1 MAKKISLIVGALVF
15 ITCQLQATSG
25 FKSGVRI
32 GVGGG
37 YKHHKVSQKNNWMR
51 SPDAVM
57 MGVALAPASES
68 AKKSS
73 SKDSGQFDIH
83 VGYDFMWSSLYTA
96 LELSYRY
103 SPDKN
108 KVTTQATNLTPGLP
122 LSTNPFLFH
131 QRHRHDFGLSGH
143 LGYEIIPN
151 FIPYG
156 IFNLRL
162 GRFEESFTS
171 DASIPIRSAKK
182 SKTRFGYGGGL
193 GLKYAL
199 PKFWSIAAEVTYNVY
214 EKIKIKGDLEPA
226 ALGQFSVESGR
237 PETFNLLLKVSK
249 TL

>member
-1 MAKKISLIVGALVF
+1 MDKKISLIVGALVLV
-15 ITCQLQATSG
+15 TYQLQATSG
-25 FKSGVRI
+25 FKSGIRI

-37 YKHHKVSQKNNWMR
+37 YKHHKVSQKNNWIV
-51 SPDAVM
+51 SQ
-57 MGVALAPASES
+57 ALLGLGPGSES
-68 AKKSS
+68 SKKSS
-73 SKDSGQFDIH
+73 SKDSGQFDVH
-83 VGYDFMWSSLYTA
+83 VGYDFMWSSVYSA

-108 KVTTQATNLTPGLP
+108 KVTVQAQNPGP
-122 LSTNPFLFH
+122 TTLSTNPFLFH

-143 LGYEIIPN
+143 LGYEIISN

-162 GRFEESFTS
+162 GRFEESFS
-171 DASIPIRSAKK
+171 GNSVEPGLAIRSAKK

-199 PKFWSIAAEVTYNVY
+199 PAFWSIAAEATYNVY
-214 EKIKIKGDLEPA
+214 EKIKIKGDLQPGLA
-226 ALGQFSVESGR
+226 GQFSVESGR